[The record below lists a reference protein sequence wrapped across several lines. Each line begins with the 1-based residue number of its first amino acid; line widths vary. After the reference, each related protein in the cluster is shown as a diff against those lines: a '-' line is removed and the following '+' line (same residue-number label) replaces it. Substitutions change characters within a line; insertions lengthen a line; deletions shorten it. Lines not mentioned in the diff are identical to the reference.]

1 MFQNLN
7 DPSYNF
13 ADVLDNIGRAS
24 YSIGFTTGTAFNIKE
39 LIIPCGKN
47 TLEPV
52 LRKYQIPY
60 KLKMF
65 QEKIFTTTY
74 QHPLLELEEE
84 FQPELMKNYIDDFV
98 YSAKVSLS
106 CLLGGL
112 CFKDLELKLRLQFFF
127 SFFSEESQGKSLDRT
142 LNMISSASN
151 RKIRLLTTFLEDKIS
166 DIGGST
172 RNHWCLENSIP

>member
-65 QEKIFTTTY
+65 QEKIFTATY

-112 CFKDLELKLRLQFFF
+112 CFKELELKLRLQIF
-127 SFFSEESQGKSLDRT
+127 
-142 LNMISSASN
+142 
-151 RKIRLLTTFLEDKIS
+151 
-166 DIGGST
+166 
-172 RNHWCLENSIP
+172 

>member
-24 YSIGFTTGTAFNIKE
+24 YSIGFTTGTAFDIKE

-47 TLEPV
+47 TLGPV

-65 QEKIFTTTY
+65 QEKIFRSTY
-74 QHPLLELEEE
+74 QHPLLELDEE

-98 YSAKVSLS
+98 FSAKVSLS
-106 CLLGGL
+106 CLLGRLG
-112 CFKDLELKLRLQFFF
+112 FKDLK
-127 SFFSEESQGKSLDRT
+127 
-142 LNMISSASN
+142 
-151 RKIRLLTTFLEDKIS
+151 
-166 DIGGST
+166 
-172 RNHWCLENSIP
+172 